1 MASIFTALIS
11 TSFPC
16 QSRGSATG
24 SARLYGQPHAR
35 LRRILLVLS
44 IFSVIGST
52 VWPIGLVL
60 GLFSYRDWLV
70 AIVVE
75 GFVLCLVGLFF
86 GNYRILRQGQEARI
100 QAQKMV
106 NVIAF
111 PFIVAGGMLVSLI
124 AIGPWSSDRTIDAG
138 RSALQLDAFLTV
150 GWTIGF
156 GILRRWSDEFRA
168 IRKELIAAER
178 HGNHEARELLLS
190 ARNQPIE
197 AVEFLMTSIVLF
209 IVSGTLA
216 LLVVLSGNSLVLG
229 ISVGV
234 LLVGVGLMLLAWYT
248 LYRSTEL
255 LRYGADTLQ
264 ESWDRIRTNK

>member
-1 MASIFTALIS
+1 M
-11 TSFPC
+11 
-16 QSRGSATG
+16 
-24 SARLYGQPHAR
+24 
-35 LRRILLVLS
+35 
-44 IFSVIGST
+44 
-52 VWPIGLVL
+52 
-60 GLFSYRDWLV
+60 
-70 AIVVE
+70 
-75 GFVLCLVGLFF
+75 
-86 GNYRILRQGQEARI
+86 
-100 QAQKMV
+100 
-106 NVIAF
+106 IAF
-111 PFIVAGGMLVSLI
+111 PFVVAGGMLVSLI
-124 AIGPWSSDRTIDAG
+124 AIGPWSSDRIIDAG

-197 AVEFLMTSIVLF
+197 AVEFLMTSIALF